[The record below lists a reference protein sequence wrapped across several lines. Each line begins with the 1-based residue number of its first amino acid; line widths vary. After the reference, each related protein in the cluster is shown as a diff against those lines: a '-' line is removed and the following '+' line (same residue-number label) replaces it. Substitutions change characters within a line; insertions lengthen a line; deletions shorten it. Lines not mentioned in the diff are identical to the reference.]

1 MRCPYESEIAYP
13 TESAAHEAAQARE
26 HQLELESF
34 GRLTQPWYPH
44 LCPDGNHWHLAGVP
58 QGPAICPW
66 CRLVRP
72 AWYRGSGPGIG
83 SDRGLWTQVMAPHIG
98 VDGLACPAATL
109 PAARMIP
116 FTEPRPVWI
125 LGF

>member
-83 SDRGLWTQVMAPHIG
+83 ADRGLWTQVMAPHRRASVSGCNPAGCTHDPIHG
-98 VDGLACPAATL
+98 TTACLDPGL
-109 PAARMIP
+109 
-116 FTEPRPVWI
+116 
-125 LGF
+125 